1 MSNTASSGHTPR
13 IGILS
18 PATEPGM
25 RHWWKELTLG
35 LKELGYVEGLNLE
48 LIWRFADGRFE
59 RLPELAS
66 ELARLE
72 VDIIM
77 PATPPAI
84 RAAKSVFGTIPI
96 VFPLGSDPIETG
108 LVAKLDRPGG
118 NITGMA
124 TMSWRQCRPRLGF
137 AREIMPNMRCV
148 ASICHSANAALQLQ
162 VDEYRAMAKE
172 VGLEFVA
179 LDFSSA
185 EEIEGAFEKAAE
197 NGAEVVL
204 PLSDP
209 IALDNAERIGKLS
222 LQRNIPVISPFQE
235 ITDAG
240 GILGYGPDL
249 STLFRR
255 SAAMIDQVLKGIKP
269 GDIPIGS
276 PQKFDLSLNLSSSRA
291 LNLAIPES
299 LVSQATHTVQ

>member
-1 MSNTASSGHTPR
+1 MNNIPGHVAR

-25 RHWWKELTLG
+25 RHWWKELTQG
-35 LKELGYVEGLNLE
+35 LNDLGYVEGSNIE

-59 RLPELAS
+59 RLTELAA
-66 ELARLE
+66 ELAKLE
-72 VDIIM
+72 VDIMM

-84 RAAKSVFGTIPI
+84 RAAKSVSDAIPI
-96 VFPLGSDPIETG
+96 VFPLGSDPVETG
-108 LVAKLDRPGG
+108 LVTNLERPGG

-137 AREIMPNMRCV
+137 ARDIMPNMRRV

-162 VDEYRAMAKE
+162 VQEYRATAGDF
-172 VGLEFVA
+172 GLEFVA
-179 LDFSSA
+179 LDFSTA
-185 EEIEGAFEKAAE
+185 EEIERAFEMASA
-197 NGAEVVL
+197 NGAEAVL

-222 LQRNIPVISPFQE
+222 LQRRIPVVSPFQE

-240 GILGYGPDL
+240 GILGYGSDL

-255 SAAMIDQVLKGIKP
+255 SAAMVDQIIKGTKP
-269 GDIPIGS
+269 GEIPIGE
-276 PQKFDLSLNLSSSRA
+276 PQKFDLSLNLRSTRAMNLTVPDSIISRA
-291 LNLAIPES
+291 TY
-299 LVSQATHTVQ
+299 LVQ

>member
-1 MSNTASSGHTPR
+1 MNNIPGHVAR

-25 RHWWKELTLG
+25 RHWWKELTQG
-35 LKELGYVEGLNLE
+35 LNDLGYVEGSNIE

-59 RLPELAS
+59 RLTELAA
-66 ELARLE
+66 ELAKLE
-72 VDIIM
+72 VDIMM

-84 RAAKSVFGTIPI
+84 RAAKSVSDAIPI
-96 VFPLGSDPIETG
+96 VFPLGSDPVETG
-108 LVAKLDRPGG
+108 LVTNLERPGG

-137 AREIMPNMRCV
+137 ARDIMPNMRRV

-162 VDEYRAMAKE
+162 VQEYRATAGDF
-172 VGLEFVA
+172 GLEFVA
-179 LDFSSA
+179 LDFSTA
-185 EEIEGAFEKAAE
+185 EEIERAFEMASA
-197 NGAEVVL
+197 NGAEAVL

-222 LQRNIPVISPFQE
+222 LQRRIPVVSPFQE

-240 GILGYGPDL
+240 GILGFGPDL

-255 SAAMIDQVLKGIKP
+255 SAAMVDQIIKGTKP
-269 GDIPIGS
+269 GEIPIGE
-276 PQKFDLSLNLSSSRA
+276 PQKFDLSLNLRSTRAMNLTVPDSIISRA
-291 LNLAIPES
+291 TY
-299 LVSQATHTVQ
+299 LVQ

>member
-1 MSNTASSGHTPR
+1 MNNIPGHVAR

-25 RHWWKELTLG
+25 RHWWKGLTQG
-35 LKELGYVEGLNLE
+35 LNDLGYVEGSNIE

-59 RLPELAS
+59 RLTELAA
-66 ELARLE
+66 ELAKLE
-72 VDIIM
+72 VDIMM

-84 RAAKSVFGTIPI
+84 RAAKSVSDAIPI
-96 VFPLGSDPIETG
+96 VFPLGSDPVETG
-108 LVAKLDRPGG
+108 LVTNLERPGG

-124 TMSWRQCRPRLGF
+124 TMSWRQCRPRLGL
-137 AREIMPNMRCV
+137 ARDIMPNMRRV

-162 VDEYRAMAKE
+162 VQEYRATAGDF
-172 VGLEFVA
+172 GLEFVA
-179 LDFSSA
+179 LDFSTA
-185 EEIEGAFEKAAE
+185 EEIERAFEMASA
-197 NGAEVVL
+197 NGAEAVL

-222 LQRNIPVISPFQE
+222 LQRRIPVVSPFQE

-255 SAAMIDQVLKGIKP
+255 SAAMVDQIIKGTKP
-269 GDIPIGS
+269 GEIPIGE
-276 PQKFDLSLNLSSSRA
+276 PQKFDLSLNLRSTRAMNLTVPDSIISRA
-291 LNLAIPES
+291 TY
-299 LVSQATHTVQ
+299 LVQ

>member
-1 MSNTASSGHTPR
+1 MNSSGSSDHVPR

-25 RHWWKELTLG
+25 RHWWKEFTQG
-35 LKELGYVEGLNLE
+35 LNDLGYVDGSNIE

-59 RLPELAS
+59 RLAQLAAELAK
-66 ELARLE
+66 LE
-72 VDIIM
+72 VDIMM

-84 RAAKSVFGTIPI
+84 RAAKAASNGIPI

-108 LVAKLDRPGG
+108 LVANLERPGA

-137 AREIMPNMRCV
+137 VREIIPGARRV
-148 ASICHSANAALQLQ
+148 VSIFHSANAALQLQ
-162 VDEYRAMAKE
+162 VEEYRLAASDF
-172 VGLEFVA
+172 GLEFA
-179 LDFSSA
+179 SLEFSTA
-185 EEIEGAFEKAAE
+185 EDIEQAFERASELRAD
-197 NGAEVVL
+197 AVL

-209 IALDNAERIGKLS
+209 LALDNAEKIGKLS
-222 LQRNIPVISPFQE
+222 LQRRLPVVSPFQE

-240 GILGYGPDL
+240 GVLGYGPDL

-255 SAAMIDQVLKGIKP
+255 SAAVVDQIIKGTKP
-269 GDIPIGS
+269 GDIPIGE
-276 PQKFDLSLNLSSSRA
+276 PQKFDLSIKLGSVTRA
-291 LNLAIPES
+291 EFDHP
-299 LVSQATHTVQ
+299 

>member
-1 MSNTASSGHTPR
+1 MNNIPGHVAR

-25 RHWWKELTLG
+25 RHWWKELTQG
-35 LKELGYVEGLNLE
+35 LNDLGYVEGSNIE

-59 RLPELAS
+59 RLTELAA
-66 ELARLE
+66 ELAKLE
-72 VDIIM
+72 VDIMM

-84 RAAKSVFGTIPI
+84 RAAKSVSDAIPI
-96 VFPLGSDPIETG
+96 VFPLGSDPVETG
-108 LVAKLDRPGG
+108 LVTNLERPGG

-137 AREIMPNMRCV
+137 ARDIMPNMRRV

-162 VDEYRAMAKE
+162 VQEYRATAGDF
-172 VGLEFVA
+172 GLEFVA
-179 LDFSSA
+179 LDFSTA
-185 EEIEGAFEKAAE
+185 EEIERAFEMASA
-197 NGAEVVL
+197 NGAEAVL

-222 LQRNIPVISPFQE
+222 LQRRIPVVSPFQE

-255 SAAMIDQVLKGIKP
+255 SAAMVDQIIKGTKP
-269 GDIPIGS
+269 GEIPIGE
-276 PQKFDLSLNLSSSRA
+276 PQKFDLSLNLRSTRAMNLTVPDSIISRA
-291 LNLAIPES
+291 TY
-299 LVSQATHTVQ
+299 LVQ